1 MLTEMPDGISEEYD
15 EIRMRVQLGGKT
27 MCHEKL
33 ATTNI
38 LILGKSGAGK
48 STLVNYLYGQEVA
61 LAKAGR
67 PVTARGLHPHH
78 PFMFRNM
85 EIVVWDSWGLEPDK
99 AGEWLKNLKD
109 ELARTGRN
117 PDVKDW
123 IHTVIYCYD
132 AKQSRLDDFER
143 THILDGIIA
152 EGYPLIFAMTKWGL
166 CSEAEKKAAHEVL
179 ETSYP
184 DAPRIEIE
192 SVSKKLR
199 NGRVTATAGRKE
211 LFQEICQNLRK
222 NLFQH
227 LISNMRSS
235 MAQALEEAKRSS
247 MEYFDDE
254 AGFFTVYSE
263 ELIGKLNRHT
273 ADCYKSR
280 CQEVYRIFEEN
291 LLQINNLC
299 KNVIEGYTG
308 LDLKKCGIEF
318 ASLMA
323 DDLLTPDDA
332 WDGSFAEFVSTTGP
346 HILKNVLL
354 SFFGPVGLSLM
365 FWGKSRKDLYR
376 DKYAEALG
384 RLHWEVTLRL
394 VHFFVFIERVDA
406 VVRDRLNQLIRGDD
420 TIQW

>member
-1 MLTEMPDGISEEYD
+1 MLTEMPDGISEGQETW
-15 EIRMRVQLGGKT
+15 MCVQQGGKA
-27 MCHEKL
+27 MRHKKF
-33 ATTNI
+33 ATNI

-263 ELIGKLNRHT
+263 DLNRKLNRHS

-280 CQEVYRIFEEN
+280 SQEVYRIFEEN
-291 LLQINNLC
+291 SLQINSLC

-323 DDLLTPDDA
+323 DEQLTPADA
-332 WDGSFAEFVSTTGP
+332 WDGSFAEYVATLVLTVLTG
-346 HILKNVLL
+346 
-354 SFFGPVGLSLM
+354 GLFSM
-365 FWGKSRKDLYR
+365 FWRKDLYR
-376 DKYAEALG
+376 DKYAEALDRLHREVTG
-384 RLHWEVTLRL
+384 RLDN
-394 VHFFVFIERVDA
+394 FFASIERDEA
-406 VVRDRLNQLIRGDD
+406 GVRDRLNRLIREDD
-420 TIQW
+420 TIRW